1 MTCNCE
7 NWVSTLREKKPQ
19 EQYMQKQ
26 KKKFEQCKK
35 ALDTLREKCP
45 YSEFFWC
52 VYGHF
57 SRSDNLHSNTEIRFL
72 VLAIG

>member
-19 EQYMQKQ
+19 EQDAKA
-26 KKKFEQCKK
+26 KKEKCEQCKK

-45 YSEFFWC
+45 YSEFFLS
-52 VYGHF
+52 VYGNF

>member
-7 NWVSTLREKKPQ
+7 NWVSTLREKKAQ
-19 EQYMQKQ
+19 EQYTQKQ
-26 KKKFEQCKK
+26 KKNFEQCKK
-35 ALDTLREKCP
+35 ALDTLRKNCP
-45 YSEFFWC
+45 YSEFFWF